1 VTDKPP
7 FHERVAARLV
17 AQLEA
22 GTAPWQRPWQ
32 PGSSY
37 VPTNA
42 ATGKSYR
49 GINALLLLSQD
60 RSDPRWLTYKQ
71 AEALDAQVRKGEHG
85 ALIQYWKFQEQ
96 VPQRDAQGSI
106 LRDEAGQALHSSVE
120 LERPRVFYAVVFNA
134 DQIDGLPALE
144 TKSRDWEPIARAE
157 ALLAKSGAQIVHG
170 GVRAFYSPA
179 RDLIRLPEQGQFET
193 AASYYATAL
202 HELGHWT
209 AHPTRLDRNIA
220 HSFGSEEYARE
231 ELRAEI
237 ASLMLGDDIGV
248 GHDPGQHAAYVGQWI
263 AILKREPLEIFKA
276 AAAAERIRDFVL
288 GLERA
293 QKLPASLQPTPDAPT
308 QEAPMKAAPERS
320 GQRVYIDVPYAERE
334 AARDLGARWDRALR
348 SWYVPEGQDP
358 QRFSRWPSRS
368 INVTATAEARTYLAV
383 PYKERRAAQ
392 AVGAHWDPRARS
404 WFVDASIPKEQ
415 IAQWLPERQPVEQLP
430 GMDPRE
436 ELATEMRRLG
446 LVVSD
451 EHPVMDGRPHR
462 VPIEGDKR
470 GEKGGFYV
478 AHLDGRPAAY
488 IKNHRLGLET
498 TWKAK
503 GYALSDEDKANL
515 RAEAAQ
521 KLQERNEALE
531 QRYEHTA
538 QRLHK
543 QLEQLDV
550 PSAPTPYMVLKG
562 IGVHVGVL
570 ADKNGT
576 TVVPA
581 IDVDGKVWSVAYISP
596 EGRKRFAKASRKSG
610 CFHVV
615 GGLQRLRAASVIC
628 IAEGY
633 ATAATLAEL
642 AQRPV
647 VAAFDAGN
655 LESVAQAL
663 HAKFPDKPVLIVGDD
678 DQAEQQRSGRNPGR
692 EHAERAAAA
701 VGGRAIFPIFA
712 PAEQKADPKSFSD
725 FNDLTRSVLGR
736 DGAARQF
743 RHVYDTAATAAANR
757 LERNEHPRARSLR
770 AR

>member
-134 DQIDGLPALE
+134 QQIEGLPAPE

-157 ALLAKSGAQIVHG
+157 ALLAKSEATIVHG

-220 HSFGSEEYARE
+220 HFFGSEEYARE

-248 GHDPGQHAAYVGQWI
+248 GHDPGQHAAHVGQWI

-288 GLERA
+288 GLERE

-308 QEAPMKAAPERS
+308 QEASMKAAPERS

-348 SWYVPEGQDP
+348 SWYVPEGQEP
-358 QRFSRWPSRS
+358 RS
-368 INVTATAEARTYLAV
+368 ASAHLPGSAV
-383 PYKERRAAQ
+383 PGAPCGAGRRGALGSSGAF
-392 AVGAHWDPRARS
+392 VVRRCRGPEGAHRAVATGTPTGGAAACDGPPRGACHRDAAPRARG
-404 WFVDASIPKEQ
+404 V
-415 IAQWLPERQPVEQLP
+415 
-430 GMDPRE
+430 
-436 ELATEMRRLG
+436 RR
-446 LVVSD
+446 
-451 EHPVMDGRPHR
+451 
-462 VPIEGDKR
+462 
-470 GEKGGFYV
+470 
-478 AHLDGRPAAY
+478 
-488 IKNHRLGLET
+488 
-498 TWKAK
+498 
-503 GYALSDEDKANL
+503 
-515 RAEAAQ
+515 
-521 KLQERNEALE
+521 
-531 QRYEHTA
+531 
-538 QRLHK
+538 
-543 QLEQLDV
+543 
-550 PSAPTPYMVLKG
+550 
-562 IGVHVGVL
+562 
-570 ADKNGT
+570 
-576 TVVPA
+576 
-581 IDVDGKVWSVAYISP
+581 
-596 EGRKRFAKASRKSG
+596 ASRDG
-610 CFHVV
+610 W
-615 GGLQRLRAASVIC
+615 
-628 IAEGY
+628 
-633 ATAATLAEL
+633 
-642 AQRPV
+642 
-647 VAAFDAGN
+647 
-655 LESVAQAL
+655 
-663 HAKFPDKPVLIVGDD
+663 
-678 DQAEQQRSGRNPGR
+678 
-692 EHAERAAAA
+692 
-701 VGGRAIFPIFA
+701 A
-712 PAEQKADPKSFSD
+712 PASRSD
-725 FNDLTRSVLGR
+725 RGR
-736 DGAARQF
+736 
-743 RHVYDTAATAAANR
+743 
-757 LERNEHPRARSLR
+757 
-770 AR
+770 